1 MDAGAVS
8 WLTVGPLWIS
18 LFTEATNARAIVAVS
33 IPALTANAACTRWPQ
48 ASCATAEGVR
58 RRMCVAFSDAP
69 LMNADA
75 PRDADGQL
83 TKQTRITDL
92 DKSIN
97 ETRNDRAIAICQHLR
112 TRRRRTRMRRR
123 CRRLG
128 FLNRT
133 TIHNDGRTR
142 WRVILVQ

>member
-8 WLTVGPLWIS
+8 WLTVGSLWIS

-48 ASCATAEGVR
+48 ASGAPAEEVR
-58 RRMCVAFSDAP
+58 RRMCVAFSDTP

-83 TKQTRITDL
+83 TRDADGQLTKQTSDL
-92 DKSIN
+92 D
-97 ETRNDRAIAICQHLR
+97 
-112 TRRRRTRMRRR
+112 
-123 CRRLG
+123 
-128 FLNRT
+128 
-133 TIHNDGRTR
+133 
-142 WRVILVQ
+142 